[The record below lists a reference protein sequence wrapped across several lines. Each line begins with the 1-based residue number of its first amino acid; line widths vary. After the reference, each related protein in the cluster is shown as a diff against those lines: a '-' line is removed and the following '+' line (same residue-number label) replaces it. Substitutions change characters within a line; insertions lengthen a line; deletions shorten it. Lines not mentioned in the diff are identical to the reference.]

1 MDRTSSFNAWVVT
14 YLLYN
19 FSIDFTLMYHV
30 RSGIRYNYYL
40 IEVEIGINT
49 ITKHNWKKKLWSA
62 IKNKNKGE
70 RKTTPTTCFLIVLW
84 TVYPLK
90 CWSLELEYHHVRATY
105 WVCVIGRVLIVFSVS
120 HSPAMSYFYYSV
132 CIYNLVNRLRARNRN
147 RPLTSAL
154 HVGIFMNS
162 DL

>member
-1 MDRTSSFNAWVVT
+1 MILPWCIMFVLVLD
-14 YLLYN
+14 
-19 FSIDFTLMYHV
+19 
-30 RSGIRYNYYL
+30 
-40 IEVEIGINT
+40 T
-49 ITKHNWKKKLWSA
+49 ITIWSKSRSALIRLQNIIEKKLWSA

-105 WVCVIGRVLIVFSVS
+105 WVCVIGRVLIVFSVF

>member
-1 MDRTSSFNAWVVT
+1 MILPWYIMFVLVLD
-14 YLLYN
+14 
-19 FSIDFTLMYHV
+19 
-30 RSGIRYNYYL
+30 
-40 IEVEIGINT
+40 T
-49 ITKHNWKKKLWSA
+49 ITIWSKSRSALIRLQNIIEKKLWSA